1 MRSYLRGNESMQK
14 AKVLSIQS
22 VRPLSDPSTIHDE
35 LDQLTEQ
42 INAVAEEVLGDP
54 SFISSLDVRD
64 RMTTQQH

>member
-1 MRSYLRGNESMQK
+1 MQK